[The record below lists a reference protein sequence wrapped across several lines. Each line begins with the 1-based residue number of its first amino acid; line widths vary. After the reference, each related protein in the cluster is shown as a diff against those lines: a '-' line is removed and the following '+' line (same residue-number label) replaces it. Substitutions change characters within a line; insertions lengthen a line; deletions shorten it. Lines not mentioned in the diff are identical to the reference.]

1 MHQLVE
7 VTRYLNDLVF
17 GGLALAALVHWR
29 RTRAAG
35 SSWVAAMF
43 GSLAAIVGASLL
55 LPGEVASG
63 PVLWVEKLL
72 LVVLLLF
79 PYFLYRFAATFEA
92 RRPATDRM
100 AVALTALVALV
111 TLVLPRIPDD
121 QARPGWFGLY
131 IGLFLLHWTVLSTV
145 VAVRLWRGGRGQ
157 PTLARRRMWVLSIG
171 SVLLNLTLIVAGSAE
186 SGERDTVVKAVVQ
199 VLAIG
204 SGLLFLGGFA
214 PPPALRRAWRRA
226 EEDVL
231 KAAQLELMAATTPA
245 EITGHLLPHV
255 AGVLGG
261 RGAALV
267 DHEGQVIGAHGVQ
280 PEAAVEAAA
289 VAAGDTGDPN
299 LVRIRLECGT
309 LLVWTGPQT
318 PFFGQDELD
327 LLRSFSVVTDLALA
341 RCRLVEEQ
349 RRREQRLAEAQRVA
363 HLGSWEWD
371 VVANR
376 LTWSDELY
384 RIFGLEPDELDPTYE
399 GYLARIHPDDRSLVD
414 GQVGSA
420 LQGKDD
426 EGRTEYRIIR
436 PSGEVAWLRV
446 RREVVH
452 DENGAPVLMRGT
464 LHDITDA
471 KRLEEELAG
480 ARDAAMESS
489 RLKSEFLATMSHEIR
504 TPMNGVIGLTSLLLD
519 TDLDDRQRQYAEGV
533 QGAGEALLAIIN
545 DILDFSKI
553 EADKL
558 DLELTDFSV
567 AQVVDEAAALVAEG
581 AARKG
586 LELTVSCD
594 PALPVRLRGDPGRL
608 RQVVLNLAANAVK
621 FTERGSVALRAS
633 AVPGPDGGVTARVE
647 VEDTGIGIAEVD
659 RQRIFEP
666 FRQADAS
673 TTRRFGGTGLGL
685 AICSRLA
692 AAMGGELG
700 VDSEVGRGSTFWCSV
715 PLGPAAETVAAAPMP
730 VPPVASSGSGGR
742 ILVVEDNAVNQL
754 VAVAMLRKLG
764 YPADV
769 AGNGLEAL
777 DALGRTQYA
786 AVLMDCQMPEMDG
799 YEATAAIRRRTDAAA
814 HTPVIAMTAGVME
827 GDRERCLAAG
837 MDDYVAKP
845 VTSEGLEAVLAHW
858 AGARAA

>member
-1 MHQLVE
+1 
-7 VTRYLNDLVF
+7 
-17 GGLALAALVHWR
+17 
-29 RTRAAG
+29 
-35 SSWVAAMF
+35 
-43 GSLAAIVGASLL
+43 
-55 LPGEVASG
+55 
-63 PVLWVEKLL
+63 
-72 LVVLLLF
+72 
-79 PYFLYRFAATFEA
+79 FATTFEA
-92 RRPATDRM
+92 RRAASDR
-100 AVALTALVALV
+100 VALALTGLVALATV
-111 TLVLPRIPDD
+111 ALPRIPADG
-121 QARPGWFGLY
+121 ARPGWFGLY
-131 IGLFLLHWTVLSTV
+131 VGLFLLQWTVLSTV
-145 VAVRLWRGGRGQ
+145 VAFRLWRGGQGQ
-157 PTLARRRMWVLSIG
+157 PTVARRRMRVLSVA
-171 SVLLNLTLIVAGSAE
+171 SMLLNLTLILAGSAE
-186 SGERDTVVKAVVQ
+186 SGERDTVVKVVVQ
-199 VLAIG
+199 VLAMG

-214 PPPALRRAWRRA
+214 PPPALRRAWRRT

-267 DHEGQVIGAHGVQ
+267 DHEGQVIGAFGVE
-280 PEAAVEAAA
+280 PEA
-289 VAAGDTGDPN
+289 VAAGGHGDPN
-299 LVRIRLECGT
+299 LVRIGMECGA
-309 LLVWTGPQT
+309 LLVWTSPQT
-318 PFFGQDELD
+318 PFFGHEELD
-327 LLRSFSVVTDLALA
+327 LLSSFSVVTDLALA

-371 VVANR
+371 VVSNR

-420 LQGKDD
+420 LHGQEE
-426 EGRTEYRIIR
+426 EGRTEYRIVR

-452 DENGAPVLMRGT
+452 DQNGVPVLMRGT

-471 KRLEEELAG
+471 KRLEDELAA

-519 TDLDDRQRQYAEGV
+519 TELDDRQRQYAEGV

-558 DLELTDFSV
+558 DLELTDFSL
-567 AQVVDEAAALVAEG
+567 AQVVEEAGALVAES
-581 AARKG
+581 AMRKG

-594 PALPVRLRGDPGRL
+594 PALPPRLRGDPGRL

-621 FTERGSVALRAS
+621 FTERGSVTLRAS
-633 AVPGPDGGVTARVE
+633 AVSGPDGGVTARVE
-647 VEDTGIGIAEVD
+647 VEDTGIGIAEAD
-659 RQRIFEP
+659 HQRIFEP

-685 AICSRLA
+685 AICSRLV
-692 AAMGGELG
+692 AAMGGQLG
-700 VDSEVGRGSTFWCSV
+700 VDSELGRGSIFWCTV
-715 PLGPAAETVAAAPMP
+715 PLGPASETVTAIPAPTP
-730 VPPVASSGSGGR
+730 TPAVASSGSGGR

-814 HTPVIAMTAGVME
+814 HTPVVAMTAGVRE

-845 VTSEGLEAVLAHW
+845 VTTEGLEAVLAHW